1 MSRSRSN
8 SFGASSSSNPMS
20 SPPVDNPALAA
31 SVVASSSPRQPGR
44 LLTPLDAQALEQ
56 PANIARP
63 FPGLP
68 RRMSIS
74 DAELLQRALANAFSN
89 DGALSR
95 PATPERERRAR
106 TRVLVSTSGALG
118 LQPQAAHSET
128 FAIDFAPNDGDST
141 QMAIGCGDG
150 SVRLFGAS
158 GGAGGHRLQRV
169 LHHVE
174 DRERLPATCVRFAPS
189 SSSSPSSGGVGGSAS
204 PIGASRMLLAAYA
217 DGHVV
222 QWRVGV
228 DGDSGSVVRSL
239 STGAS
244 NSVYALAW
252 QSDAKHFVAAGR
264 DHIVRLYDA
273 NTGQLVRAF
282 DNTGRHGHT
291 NRIYALQWH
300 PRDAHT
306 LVSGGWDNT
315 VQMSV
320 DHFA

>member
-1 MSRSRSN
+1 
-8 SFGASSSSNPMS
+8 
-20 SPPVDNPALAA
+20 
-31 SVVASSSPRQPGR
+31 
-44 LLTPLDAQALEQ
+44 
-56 PANIARP
+56 
-63 FPGLP
+63 
-68 RRMSIS
+68 
-74 DAELLQRALANAFSN
+74 
-89 DGALSR
+89 
-95 PATPERERRAR
+95 
-106 TRVLVSTSGALG
+106 
-118 LQPQAAHSET
+118 
-128 FAIDFAPNDGDST
+128 
-141 QMAIGCGDG
+141 
-150 SVRLFGAS
+150 
-158 GGAGGHRLQRV
+158 
-169 LHHVE
+169 
-174 DRERLPATCVRFAPS
+174 
-189 SSSSPSSGGVGGSAS
+189 
-204 PIGASRMLLAAYA
+204 MLLAAYA

-264 DHIVRLYDA
+264 DHVVRLYDA

-306 LVSGGWDNT
+306 LLSGGWDNT

-320 DHFA
+320 DPFASNSSYRARVGIGIVLRLPKLILVRSVLCSPCDVRDVRSDPAGTIAQARRIAPSSVPISAATRCR